1 MGWRSHVKF
10 KIVNN
15 LKQHKMKSKMNQTE
29 LLNQFKTEIA
39 TGTCYLDSYDDV
51 SRMLEKFINE
61 FSNKKSMTKIFELI
75 GTENVHLEHWVN
87 YKFDC
92 LEELPESQRGIILAL
107 YEPIF
112 TRRILNSSR
121 YLYII
126 NNSLPELLMQMELYP
141 LMEMWFNVNIPKVH
155 IDSDE
160 LVTNMCDFVNDVYGL
175 DKSDFEKIYSNY
187 AEDNLAA

>member
-1 MGWRSHVKF
+1 
-10 KIVNN
+10 
-15 LKQHKMKSKMNQTE
+15 MKSKMNQTE
-29 LLNQFKTEIA
+29 LLNQSKTEIVN
-39 TGTCYLDSYDDV
+39 GTCNLDSYDDV
-51 SRMLEKFINE
+51 SKMLEKFINE
-61 FSNKKSMTKIFELI
+61 FPNEKSMIKIFELI

-92 LEELPESQRGIILAL
+92 FESLPESQRGIIMRF

-112 TRRILNSSR
+112 TKRILNSFR
-121 YLYII
+121 YLYVYH
-126 NNSLPELLMQMELYP
+126 NSLPELLMQMELYS
-141 LMEMWFNVNIPKVH
+141 LMEMWINVNIPKVH